1 MILNKLFER
10 NKIKEGLQDKILEFI
25 YNSTSFNKLIFTGG
39 TCLRKIY
46 GLNRLSED
54 LDFDYSSSDGFDL
67 NNFAKQTE
75 DTFEIKT
82 KISGNRQ
89 TVFLK
94 YPNSIFLRCDF
105 SGSNIKPLDMSQ
117 SLILADNKQF
127 FVNTYTLPVLFA
139 NKIDA
144 FLNRNFLKGK
154 YQKIPFKGRDI
165 YDLFWLLQLSAKS
178 GYTLKPDIS
187 RLSDIINI
195 KEKIKEKI
203 RLVEKEFVFEDLFP
217 LIESKEYLDQF
228 LQSFS
233 NSITSQID
241 FVL

>member
-1 MILNKLFER
+1 MNSNKLFER

-39 TCLRKIY
+39 TCLRKVY

-67 NNFAKQTE
+67 NNFAKQVQ
-75 DTFEIKT
+75 DNFKINT
-82 KISGNRQ
+82 KLSGNRQ

-94 YPNSIFLRCDF
+94 FPNDIFLRCDF
-105 SGSNIKPLDMSQ
+105 SVADTKSTEVIQ
-117 SLILADNKQF
+117 SVIMAANKQF
-127 FVNTYTLPVLFA
+127 FVSSYILPVLFA

-144 FLNRNFLKGK
+144 FLNRNFFKGK
-154 YQKIPFKGRDI
+154 FQKIPFKGRDV

-178 GYTLKPDIS
+178 GYTLKPDFS
-187 RLSDIINI
+187 RLDGDVKKKVIQ
-195 KEKIKEKI
+195 KIGLIDTK
-203 RLVEKEFVFEDLFP
+203 FVYEDLYP
-217 LIESKEYLDQF
+217 LIDDQNFLDQF
-228 LQSFS
+228 LSGFAK
-233 NSITSQID
+233 SIVSQID